1 MSYLTQY
8 AVSRP
13 TSRRGA
19 RVDER
24 TLLNRP
30 AFDGGA
36 HVRVYVEDTSNR
48 KLRRRRLPSP
58 RLKLRIA
65 DCVNVINLEFSVD
78 TPELRE
84 NSLYKIE
91 MLIAALEQF
100 RAGLAAEAELRAL
113 RERTRVTGGPERPG
127 NQTPVGARAVHE
139 YGKEVGDVLPEAA
152 RHPTR
157 AAVGADPALGSGAE

>member
-8 AVSRP
+8 ALSRP
-13 TSRRGA
+13 ASVRPGRREA

-65 DCVNVINLEFSVD
+65 DCVNDVNLEFSVD
-78 TPELRE
+78 TAERRE

-91 MLIAALEQF
+91 TLIAALARF
-100 RAGLAAEAELRAL
+100 GAGLAAEAELRAL
-113 RERTRVTGGPERPG
+113 REHSSRNTRSCGPERPG
-127 NQTPVGARAVHE
+127 YQNLQVRGFESRAGA
-139 YGKEVGDVLPEAA
+139 
-152 RHPTR
+152 
-157 AAVGADPALGSGAE
+157 ALR